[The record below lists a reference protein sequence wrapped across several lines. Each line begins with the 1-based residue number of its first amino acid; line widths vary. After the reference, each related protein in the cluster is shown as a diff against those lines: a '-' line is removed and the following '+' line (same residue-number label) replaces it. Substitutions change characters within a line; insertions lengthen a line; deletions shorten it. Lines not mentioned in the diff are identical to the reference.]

1 MVYLKKIIKIPSKIF
16 NFLENN
22 LFDFIFYINGNLKK
36 LDKGQN
42 LNFID
47 LGFDRFVGQ
56 KKLANLITLYPEMK
70 SSMSSEHQVLFA
82 ALAAKKNYKLKNIL
96 EIGTHDATNVLLM
109 SKLFPKSKIVT
120 IDLEDSN
127 NEFSN
132 SYNRDKKD
140 LLNKFIKNRNNI
152 LAKCNNVNFV
162 QKNSLNLIF
171 ENKKFDLIWI
181 DGAHGYPV
189 LPIDISNS
197 IRLIERGGLIMCDDI
212 YISKRINPDNMYKS
226 YAGFETLKS
235 LENSGLIKFSL
246 IYKRINFNDNSVP
259 KNKKYVAIVK
269 IKDLKHDHDI

>member
-56 KKLANLITLYPEMK
+56 KKLANLITLYPEMN
-70 SSMSSEHQVLFA
+70 SSMSSEHQVFFA
-82 ALAAKKNYKLKNIL
+82 ALAAKRTYKLKNIL